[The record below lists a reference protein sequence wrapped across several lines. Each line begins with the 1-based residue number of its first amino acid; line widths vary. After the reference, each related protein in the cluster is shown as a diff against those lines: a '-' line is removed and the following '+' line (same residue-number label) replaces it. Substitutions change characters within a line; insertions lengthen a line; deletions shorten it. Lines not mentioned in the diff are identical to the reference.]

1 MDEKKM
7 TEAAVLALKVG
18 LNPGAE
24 AMGIGPGRHVVAL
37 QHSPKYRDGGIILRG
52 VRQEDG
58 HYHAVT
64 SLIPQYTYEVRRS
77 NRLAFPLCTA
87 FSVSG
92 SSPKAFTSATG

>member
-1 MDEKKM
+1 MTEKKM

-52 VRQEDG
+52 IR
-58 HYHAVT
+58 
-64 SLIPQYTYEVRRS
+64 
-77 NRLAFPLCTA
+77 
-87 FSVSG
+87 
-92 SSPKAFTSATG
+92 